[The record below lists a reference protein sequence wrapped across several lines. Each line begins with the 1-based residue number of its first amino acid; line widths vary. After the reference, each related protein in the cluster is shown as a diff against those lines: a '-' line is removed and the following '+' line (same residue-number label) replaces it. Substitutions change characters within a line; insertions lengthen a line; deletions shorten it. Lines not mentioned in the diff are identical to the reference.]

1 MTDKLDN
8 TKGTLANYFDRFIIA
23 KHGNFT
29 IFFVLFERKLRL
41 ELT

>member
-8 TKGTLANYFDRFIIA
+8 TKGTLANYFDRFIVA

-29 IFFVLFERKLRL
+29 KKKNEKIEIF
-41 ELT
+41 